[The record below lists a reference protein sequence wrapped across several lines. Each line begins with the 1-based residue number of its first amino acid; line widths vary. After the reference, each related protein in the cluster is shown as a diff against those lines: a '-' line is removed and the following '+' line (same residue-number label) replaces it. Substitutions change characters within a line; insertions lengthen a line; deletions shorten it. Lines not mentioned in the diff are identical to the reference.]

1 MTMSKSAFA
10 QTIISKL
17 KAAIGTDG
25 GSYTSGSASSAMVA
39 VANGI
44 TEYLVANTTVTITY
58 AGIIPGTPPTP
69 DPTVTDSF
77 HIVGTCAPTGPSNSF
92 DAWIKQIEA
101 NIIAG
106 FALAPAG
113 MAGVVFAQKPFLS
126 PGIATTQS
134 LLKAN
139 HDVSDESPQQKIWE
153 IVCGGI
159 MDWINGIAMNTT
171 PGAATHPPAGSAGT
185 ASITKISIA

>member
-1 MTMSKSAFA
+1 MSKSAFA

-25 GSYTSGSASSAMVA
+25 GSYSSGTASAAMAA

-44 TEYLVANTTVTITY
+44 TEYLTANTTVTITY
-58 AGIIPGTPPTP
+58 AGIIPSTPPAN
-69 DPTVTDSF
+69 DPTTTDTF
-77 HIVGTCAPTGPSNSF
+77 KIVGACAPTGPSNSF

-106 FALAPAG
+106 FSLAPAG
-113 MAGVVFAQKPFLS
+113 KAGVVFPQTPFLS
-126 PGIATTQS
+126 PGITTMQS
-134 LLKAN
+134 MLKAN
-139 HDVSDESPQQKIWE
+139 HDVSDENPQQKIWE

-171 PGAATHPPAGSAGT
+171 PGTATHTPPGSSGPA
-185 ASITKISIA
+185 AITKITIT

>member
-1 MTMSKSAFA
+1 MSKSAFA

-25 GSYTSGSASSAMVA
+25 SSYSSGSASSAMAA

-44 TEYLVANTTVTITY
+44 TEYLIANTTVTITY
-58 AGIIPGTPPTP
+58 QGMIPGTPPTK
-69 DPTVTDSF
+69 DPVTTDSF
-77 HIVGTCAPTGPSNSF
+77 KITGTCAPTGPSNSF
-92 DAWIKQIEA
+92 DTWIKQIET

-106 FALAPAG
+106 FALATLG
-113 MAGVVFAQKPFLS
+113 KAGVTFPQKPFLS
-126 PGIATTQS
+126 SGITTTQS

-139 HDVSDESPQQKIWE
+139 HNVSDENPQQKIWE

-159 MDWINGIAMNTT
+159 MDWINGPAMNTT
-171 PGAATHPPAGSAGT
+171 PGSATHQSAGSTGT
-185 ASITKISIA
+185 ASITKISIT